1 MDWLQAD
8 GGWLWAVLALVLAG
22 VEVLTLDLVFL
33 MLAAGAG
40 AGGLAAL
47 TGAGLWVQVVAFALV
62 SLLMLAAVRPAALR
76 RLHGDPSVSASYL
89 DGLPG
94 RRVTASGPITAAEG
108 LLTVDGDT
116 WSARVDPG
124 APDAEP
130 GAEVTILRVD
140 GATLVVRPLPRID
153 WDAPRG

>member
-33 MLAAGAG
+33 MLAAGAA

-47 TGAGLWVQVVAFALV
+47 AGAGLWVQGVVFAVV

-76 RLHGDPSVSASYL
+76 IMEEIDF
-89 DGLPG
+89 DG
-94 RRVTASGPITAAEG
+94 
-108 LLTVDGDT
+108 
-116 WSARVDPG
+116 
-124 APDAEP
+124 
-130 GAEVTILRVD
+130 
-140 GATLVVRPLPRID
+140 
-153 WDAPRG
+153 